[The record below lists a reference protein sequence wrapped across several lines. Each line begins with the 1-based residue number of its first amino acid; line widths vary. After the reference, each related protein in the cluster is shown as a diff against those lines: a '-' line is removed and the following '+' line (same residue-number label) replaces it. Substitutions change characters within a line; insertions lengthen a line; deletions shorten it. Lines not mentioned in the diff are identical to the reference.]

1 MPEAALL
8 QLAVSLAGSS
18 HVSAALLPARPSSRL
33 LRVRAGRLALPGL
46 LHTDAHAP
54 APSRPVKLV
63 SQDAAR
69 LRLPLLLALLLLPP
83 PPACPDPTGTGAAI
97 TSSTCA

>member
-1 MPEAALL
+1 MLL
-8 QLAVSLAGSS
+8 QLAASLAGSS

-46 LHTDAHAP
+46 LHTTDAQGP
-54 APSRPVKLV
+54 NPSLHVKLV

-69 LRLPLLLALLLLPP
+69 LRLAVKLALLLLPP
-83 PPACPDPTGTGAAI
+83 PARADAAGTGAAMK
-97 TSSTCA
+97 SSLCA